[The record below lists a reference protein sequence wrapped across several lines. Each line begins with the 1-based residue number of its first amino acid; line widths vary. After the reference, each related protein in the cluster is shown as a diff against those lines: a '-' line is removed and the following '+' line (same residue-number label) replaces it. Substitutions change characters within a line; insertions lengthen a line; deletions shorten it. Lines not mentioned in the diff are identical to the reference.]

1 MEFSVILV
9 IALIALTVWIII
21 TYNNLQSYKQV
32 IVEQSSNMQ
41 VSLQKRRDLASRVLD
56 VAKGFGDHEKLTH
69 LTVSS
74 NANASTESLAALSQ
88 SFPELKANQTYVQLM
103 KQLEELET
111 NISNKRESYNRAVK
125 NYNTYRSSF
134 PTMLVVGKLRFEA
147 APYYDAENED
157 ALSHLATFTR
167 DDADAVK
174 DLISASSESL
184 KHSATSLK
192 KSAASKLDEAKK
204 SEIVKSAVQQ
214 STVGVHKAVNI
225 VKAASASTG
234 EKD

>member
-9 IALIALTVWIII
+9 IAVIALTVWIII

-167 DDADAVK
+167 DAVK

-192 KSAASKLDEAKK
+192 KSATSKLDEAKK